1 VTKRKRRK
9 EKITVH
15 GPIPLARRVI
25 HEKVL
30 EIIGK
35 EDRGRVLDIPVGSGA
50 LSLKLKEMGF
60 AVYCCDINKD
70 HFELRGL
77 PFKKG
82 DMNKRLPYEGG
93 YFDYVVC
100 LEGLEHAEN
109 PFNAVREFAR
119 LLRRGGKLIL
129 SFPNYLNIEK
139 RIKFLITGSLT
150 KPKDP
155 LPFLG
160 GSTSDLAMLHIN
172 PITYTTLKFFL
183 EVQGL
188 PIMDIAIDKEKKKQK
203 FLYPLVWLITLYT
216 FFWPKRQQ
224 EKYWLKETLSS
235 NIIMGGNTTIV
246 IAQKQ
251 GV

>member
-1 VTKRKRRK
+1 MNEPT
-9 EKITVH
+9 
-15 GPIPLARRVI
+15 PLARRGT

-35 EDRGRVLDIPVGSGA
+35 EHRGKVLDIPAGTGA

-60 AVYCCDINKD
+60 DVYCCDINED
-70 HFELRGL
+70 HFELKGL

-82 DMNKRLPYEGG
+82 DMNKRLPYDGEC
-93 YFDYVVC
+93 FDYVVC
-100 LEGLEHAEN
+100 LEGIEHTEN
-109 PFNAVREFAR
+109 PFNAIREFAR
-119 LLRRGGKLIL
+119 LLRKGGKLIL

-139 RIKFLITGSLT
+139 RVKFLITGSLT
-150 KPKDP
+150 RPTNP

-160 GSTSDLAMLHIN
+160 GSTSDLAMLHLN

-183 EVQGL
+183 EAQGFS
-188 PIMDIAIDKEKKKQK
+188 IADIEIDREKKKQK
-203 FLYPLVWLITLYT
+203 FLYPLVWLIILYT
-216 FFWPKRQQ
+216 FFWSKRQR
-224 EKYWLKETLSS
+224 EKYWLKETLSPK
-235 NIIMGGNTTIV
+235 IIMGGNTTIM